1 MNYDLEFRRKLLRNV
16 GVPIRPSSSVVLRTR
31 AKLTCQPSGAPTL
44 IRVSIARARSRHGW
58 TWTRRRLTRLAL
70 SDLQRWLAGRTGAFK
85 YSTAPLPLVSMCL
98 GGLLQVFTHGFGCTI
113 RALLCR
119 FRFVQSQ
126 SLLTSI
132 GYTKCFIRFYNIKIN
147 Y

>member
-85 YSTAPLPLVSMCL
+85 YSTAPLPLLSMCL
-98 GGLLQVFTHGFGCTI
+98 EDY
-113 RALLCR
+113 CR
-119 FRFVQSQ
+119 FSPMDSGARSVLCFVVLDLS
-126 SLLTSI
+126 
-132 GYTKCFIRFYNIKIN
+132 KVNHC
-147 Y
+147 